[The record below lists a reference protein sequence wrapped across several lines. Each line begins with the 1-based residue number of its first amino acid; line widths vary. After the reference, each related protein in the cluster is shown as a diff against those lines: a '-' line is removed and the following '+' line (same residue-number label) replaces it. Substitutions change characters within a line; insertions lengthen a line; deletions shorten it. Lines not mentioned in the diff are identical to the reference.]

1 MASPH
6 RLTLCLGLTQL
17 LAWATTYYV
26 PAVATAAVAASF
38 GASQAAV
45 VGGFSWALLVSGLCA
60 PWVGRRIDRLGGR
73 AVLAGATCI
82 QALGLVILA
91 GSAGLGG
98 WYLGWTVLG
107 LGMAGGLYDAAFAT
121 LGRTLGA
128 AARPAITGVTLVGGF
143 ASTVGWPVGAALIA
157 AWGWRP
163 TLLGYAAVLL
173 GVNLPLILLMVPAV
187 PGPASTAPPTAAAGA
202 APAIGRAVFWFM
214 AAFFTIR
221 AAISS
226 VISVK
231 GPSLLEGAGLDTA
244 AAVALASLIG
254 PAQVAIRVADMLGG
268 GRWTPMTMAWV
279 GALLLPLSVAGL
291 AAGAPLWASS
301 LLFVLAYGMSN
312 GILTISRGALPL
324 QLFGAEGYATRIG
337 RLALPVLLAQAAAP
351 TLAALLLSAWP
362 ARQVFLLLGVVSLA
376 AVACLL
382 PLRSAPRHRP

>member
-1 MASPH
+1 MPSPH

-38 GASQAAV
+38 GASPAAV

-60 PWVGRRIDRLGGR
+60 PAVGRRIDRLGGR
-73 AVLAGATCI
+73 VVLAGATAV
-82 QALGLVILA
+82 QALGLVVLA
-91 GSAGLGG
+91 GSSGLGG

-128 AARPAITGVTLVGGF
+128 AARPAITGVTLFGGF
-143 ASTVGWPVGAALIA
+143 ASTVGWPAGAALIA

-163 TLLGYAAVLL
+163 TLLGYAALLL
-173 GVNLPLILLMVPAV
+173 GVNLPLILLLVPTV
-187 PGPASTAPPTAAAGA
+187 PGLTSIAPPAAGDD
-202 APAIGRAVFWFM
+202 APANGRAAFGFM

-221 AAISS
+221 AAISAT
-226 VISVK
+226 ISVK

-244 AAVALASLIG
+244 AAVGLASLIG

-268 GRWTPMTMAWV
+268 GRWTPMAMAWV

-301 LLFVLAYGMSN
+301 LLFVLGYGMSN
-312 GILTISRGALPL
+312 GILTVSRGTLPL
-324 QLFGAEGYATRIG
+324 QLFGAAGYAARIG

-362 ARQVFLLLGVVSLA
+362 ARKVFLLLGVVSLA

-382 PLRSAPRHRP
+382 PLRSTPRRRR

>member
-1 MASPH
+1 MPSRH

-45 VGGFSWALLVSGLCA
+45 VGGFSWALLVSGLCT

-73 AVLAGATCI
+73 AVLAGATVI
-82 QALGLVILA
+82 QASGLAVLA

-98 WYLGWTVLG
+98 WYAGWTVLG
-107 LGMAGGLYDAAFAT
+107 VGMAGGLYDAAFAT

-143 ASTVGWPVGAALIA
+143 ASTVGWPAGAALIA

-173 GVNLPLILLMVPAV
+173 GVNLPLILLLVPAV
-187 PGPASTAPPTAAAGA
+187 PSQTSVALPAATGA
-202 APAIGRAVFWFM
+202 APANGRAVFGFV

-221 AAISS
+221 AAISAT
-226 VISVK
+226 ISIK

-244 AAVALASLIG
+244 AAVALASMIG

-268 GRWTPMTMAWV
+268 GRWTPITMAWV

-291 AAGAPLWASS
+291 AAGAPLWAAS
-301 LLFVLAYGMSN
+301 LLFVLGYGMSN

-324 QLFGAEGYATRIG
+324 YLFGAEGYATRIG

-362 ARQVFLLLGVVSLA
+362 ARQVFLLLGLVSLA

-382 PLRSAPRHRP
+382 PLRSAPRHQP